1 MKKRKRII
9 PPADIILDLIN
20 DEPGVDTKI
29 IEFYDA
35 YILEMAK
42 EPKYTAEGEF
52 ARYEVND
59 DLAQELRIALFR
71 SLPKLRKAFQKRFG
85 NKKPMM
91 VIVAEE
97 EFE

>member
-1 MKKRKRII
+1 MV

-20 DEPGVDTKI
+20 DKPGVDTKI

-35 YILEMAK
+35 YILKMAK
-42 EPKYTAEGEF
+42 ETKYNSEGEF
-52 ARYEVND
+52 DRYEINE

-71 SLPKLRKAFQKRFG
+71 SLPKLRKAFFKQYG
-85 NKKPMM
+85 SKKSWV

-97 EFE
+97 QFK